1 MVTAVTFVDKKFMP
15 LAVQQ
20 HENFLDFGVKHEI
33 NEISNQTYGIYL
45 WMDLIDAT
53 IEAIHRHGRIFR
65 VDSEIRML
73 KLMPKSW
80 HEQENVLFFIEPVVR
95 YPWYI
100 AINTGHMILG
110 ESAIPFL
117 TTLKEM
123 TLALIPPN
131 YDGSK
136 LVFDDEDLT
145 APAIRISNLQ
155 YRKEVID
162 YVRSDESTASSTRG
176 YWHTPHTVFTHPFIH
191 NWGVSVTTYPQH
203 SLRTFLRNHFSP
215 GSPTKLV
222 DAVLLGLENRSTS
235 PGYWKSM
242 GFIQDGIYWY
252 KDGWEFNPSKGEFR
266 PVGETHFKAIDKV
279 NQATKFQQ

>member
-15 LAVQQ
+15 LALQQ

-33 NEISNQTYGIYL
+33 NEMPDKTYGIYL

-53 IEAIHRHGRIFR
+53 IQAIHKHGRIFR

-80 HEQENVLFFIEPVVR
+80 HEQENVLFFIEPVIR
-95 YPWYI
+95 HPWYV

-123 TLALIPPN
+123 TLALIPPD

-136 LVFDDEDLT
+136 LGFDDEDLA
-145 APAIRISNLQ
+145 APAMRISNLQ

-162 YVRSDESTASSTRG
+162 YVRNDDSTASATRG
-176 YWHTPHTVFTHPFIH
+176 DWYTPHTVFTHPFVH
-191 NWGVSVTTYPQH
+191 NWELSSTKYNQQRPQA
-203 SLRTFLRNHFSP
+203 FLRSHFSP
-215 GSPTKLV
+215 GSPTKLI
-222 DAVLLGLENRSTS
+222 DAVLVGLQSRSTS

-242 GFIQDGIYWY
+242 GFVQDGAYWY
-252 KDGWEFNPSKGEFR
+252 KDGWEFNTMEGKFR
-266 PVGETHFKAIDKV
+266 PIGETSFKEIDRFNVDSKS
-279 NQATKFQQ
+279 